1 MIYGAMKFSIGG
13 PLKLAFRPW
22 VEGLENIPAEGP
34 AILASN
40 HLSFSDSFFLPAI
53 LERKVTFIAKA
64 EYFTTPGIKG
74 RMTAAFFK
82 GVGQLPV
89 DRSGARG
96 AGEAAI
102 KSGIEVIERGELFG
116 IYPEGTRSPDGRL
129 YRGKPG
135 GLARVALATGAP
147 VIPVAMID
155 TEKIQPPG
163 KLMPK
168 LMRPGIR
175 IGKPLDF
182 SRYSG
187 MEHDRFVLR
196 AVTDEVMYEIMKL
209 SGQEYVDMY
218 ATAAKRQIAE
228 AAKAEKDAEK
238 AARAAL
244 AQAEK
249 QAARE
254 QAEKQAEEQA
264 AREQAEAQAEKQTE
278 ALTEALSEAQAE
290 VPPEDQAED
299 QPEDQAGEQ
308 GGEQSGPSD
317 GPGGVGEAEPTDR
330 QRSGSHERP

>member
-1 MIYGAMKFSIGG
+1 MKFSIGG
-13 PLKLAFRPW
+13 SLKLAFRPW

-40 HLSFSDSFFLPAI
+40 HLSFSDSFFLPAV
-53 LERKVTFIAKA
+53 LDRKVTFIAKA
-64 EYFTTPGIKG
+64 EYFTSPGVKG
-74 RMTAAFFK
+74 KLTAAFFK

-163 KLMPK
+163 KVVPK

-182 SRYSG
+182 SRYHG
-187 MEHDRFVLR
+187 MDGDRFILR

-209 SGQEYVDMY
+209 SGQEYADIY
-218 ATAAKRQIAE
+218 ATAAKRQIADGE
-228 AAKAEKDAEK
+228 KAAARSEKAGKAEADKAEK
-238 AARAAL
+238 AA
-244 AQAEK
+244 E
-249 QAARE
+249 
-254 QAEKQAEEQA
+254 
-264 AREQAEAQAEKQTE
+264 
-278 ALTEALSEAQAE
+278 
-290 VPPEDQAED
+290 
-299 QPEDQAGEQ
+299 
-308 GGEQSGPSD
+308 
-317 GPGGVGEAEPTDR
+317 TDK
-330 QRSGSHERP
+330 

>member
-1 MIYGAMKFSIGG
+1 MWGRTFTVRDRTDTDQGRSRGRAPVRDKVVATAHGRHGELIYGAMKFSIGG
-13 PLKLAFRPW
+13 SLKLAFRPW

-40 HLSFSDSFFLPAI
+40 HLSFSDSFFLPAV
-53 LERKVTFIAKA
+53 LDRKVTFIAKA
-64 EYFTTPGIKG
+64 EYFTTPGVKG
-74 RMTAAFFK
+74 KLTAAFFK

-102 KSGIEVIERGELFG
+102 KAGIEVIEGGGLFG

-163 KLMPK
+163 KVVPK

-182 SRYSG
+182 TRYQG
-187 MEHDRFVLR
+187 MEGDRFILR
-196 AVTDEVMYEIMKL
+196 SVTDEVMYEIMKL
-209 SGQEYVDMY
+209 SGQEYVDIY

-228 AAKAEKDAEK
+228 AEK
-238 AARAAL
+238 AAKEAVK
-244 AQAEK
+244 AEI
-249 QAARE
+249 AARE
-254 QAEKQAEEQA
+254 E
-264 AREQAEAQAEKQTE
+264 
-278 ALTEALSEAQAE
+278 
-290 VPPEDQAED
+290 
-299 QPEDQAGEQ
+299 
-308 GGEQSGPSD
+308 SG
-317 GPGGVGEAEPTDR
+317 A
-330 QRSGSHERP
+330 

>member
-1 MIYGAMKFSIGG
+1 MKVAIGA
-13 PLKLAFRPW
+13 PLKAAFRPW
-22 VEGLENIPAEGP
+22 VEGLENIPEEGP

-40 HLSFSDSFFLPAI
+40 HLSFSDSFFLPAV
-53 LERKVTFIAKA
+53 LDRKVTFIAKA
-64 EYFTTPGIKG
+64 EYFTSPGLKG
-74 RMTAAFFK
+74 KLTAAFFK

-102 KSGIEVIERGELFG
+102 KSGIKVLEAGELFG

-135 GLARVALATGAP
+135 GLARIALATGAP

-163 KLMPK
+163 QVMPK

-182 SRYSG
+182 SRYHG
-187 MEHDRFVLR
+187 MDGDRFILR

-209 SGQEYVDMY
+209 SGQEYEDIY

-228 AAKAEKDAEK
+228 AKKH
-238 AARAAL
+238 
-244 AQAEK
+244 Q
-249 QAARE
+249 Q
-254 QAEKQAEEQA
+254 
-264 AREQAEAQAEKQTE
+264 
-278 ALTEALSEAQAE
+278 
-290 VPPEDQAED
+290 
-299 QPEDQAGEQ
+299 
-308 GGEQSGPSD
+308 EQSES
-317 GPGGVGEAEPTDR
+317 
-330 QRSGSHERP
+330 

>member
-1 MIYGAMKFSIGG
+1 MKVAIGG

-22 VEGLENIPAEGP
+22 VEGLENIPAEGA

-40 HLSFSDSFFLPAI
+40 HLSFSDSFFLPTM
-53 LERKVTFIAKA
+53 LDRKVTFIAKA
-64 EYFTTPGIKG
+64 EYFTTPGVKG
-74 RMTAAFFK
+74 RLTAAFFK

-102 KSGIEVIERGELFG
+102 KSGIEVLERGELFG

-163 KLMPK
+163 KVMPK

-182 SRYSG
+182 SRYQG

-196 AVTDEVMYEIMKL
+196 ALTDEVMYEIMKL

-228 AAKAEKDAEK
+228 AAKAAKEADKAEKEAEKEAERAEK
-238 AARAAL
+238 AREAE
-244 AQAEK
+244 QAKE
-249 QAARE
+249 AETARE
-254 QAEKQAEEQA
+254 AESK
-264 AREQAEAQAEKQTE
+264 
-278 ALTEALSEAQAE
+278 
-290 VPPEDQAED
+290 
-299 QPEDQAGEQ
+299 
-308 GGEQSGPSD
+308 
-317 GPGGVGEAEPTDR
+317 
-330 QRSGSHERP
+330 

>member
-1 MIYGAMKFSIGG
+1 MLYGTMKVAIGG

-22 VEGLENIPAEGP
+22 VEGLENIPAEGA

-40 HLSFSDSFFLPAI
+40 HLSFSDSFFLPTM
-53 LERKVTFIAKA
+53 LDRKVTFIAKA
-64 EYFTTPGIKG
+64 EYFTTPGVKG
-74 RMTAAFFK
+74 RLTAAFFK

-102 KSGIEVIERGELFG
+102 KSGIEVLERGELFG

-163 KLMPK
+163 KVMPK

-182 SRYSG
+182 SRYQG

-196 AVTDEVMYEIMKL
+196 ALTDEVMYEIMKL

-228 AAKAEKDAEK
+228 AAKAAKEADKAEKEAEKEAERAEK
-238 AARAAL
+238 AREA
-244 AQAEK
+244 
-249 QAARE
+249 E
-254 QAEKQAEEQA
+254 QAKEAETA
-264 AREQAEAQAEKQTE
+264 TE
-278 ALTEALSEAQAE
+278 AESK
-290 VPPEDQAED
+290 
-299 QPEDQAGEQ
+299 
-308 GGEQSGPSD
+308 
-317 GPGGVGEAEPTDR
+317 
-330 QRSGSHERP
+330 

>member
-1 MIYGAMKFSIGG
+1 MYGALKFSVGG

-40 HLSFSDSFFLPAI
+40 HLSFSDSFFLPAV
-53 LERKVTFIAKA
+53 LDRKVTFIAKA
-64 EYFTTPGIKG
+64 EYFTTPGVKG

-89 DRSGARG
+89 DRSGGRG
-96 AGEAAI
+96 AGEAAVR
-102 KSGIEVIERGELFG
+102 SGIGVLERGELFG

-135 GLARVALATGAP
+135 ALARVALATGAP

-163 KLMPK
+163 KVMPK

-175 IGKPLDF
+175 IGRPLDF
-182 SRYSG
+182 GRYGG
-187 MEHDRFVLR
+187 MKHDRFVLR
-196 AVTDEVMYEIMKL
+196 ALTDEVMYEIMKL

-228 AAKAEKDAEK
+228 AAKAQKQALKEAEK
-238 AARAAL
+238 E
-244 AQAEK
+244 AQGEAQMEV
-249 QAARE
+249 QEEAE
-254 QAEKQAEEQA
+254 QA
-264 AREQAEAQAEKQTE
+264 RN
-278 ALTEALSEAQAE
+278 
-290 VPPEDQAED
+290 
-299 QPEDQAGEQ
+299 
-308 GGEQSGPSD
+308 
-317 GPGGVGEAEPTDR
+317 
-330 QRSGSHERP
+330 GS

>member
-1 MIYGAMKFSIGG
+1 MKVSVGG
-13 PLKLAFRPW
+13 PLKMIFRPW
-22 VEGLENIPAEGP
+22 VEGLENVPAEGP

-40 HLSFSDSFFLPAI
+40 HLSFSDSFFLPAV
-53 LERKVTFIAKA
+53 LDRKVTFIAKA
-64 EYFTTPGIKG
+64 EYFTTPGVKG
-74 RMTAAFFK
+74 RLTAAFFK

-102 KSGIEVIERGELFG
+102 RSGMDVLERGELFG

-163 KLMPK
+163 QVMPK
-168 LMRPGIR
+168 IMRPGIR
-175 IGKPLDF
+175 IGRPLDF
-182 SRYSG
+182 SRYHG

-209 SGQEYVDMY
+209 SGQEYVDIY
-218 ATAAKRQIAE
+218 ATAAKRQIAD
-228 AAKAEKDAEK
+228 AAKADKEAEK

-249 QAARE
+249 
-254 QAEKQAEEQA
+254 
-264 AREQAEAQAEKQTE
+264 
-278 ALTEALSEAQAE
+278 
-290 VPPEDQAED
+290 DQAKKEKS
-299 QPEDQAGEQ
+299 ERT
-308 GGEQSGPSD
+308 
-317 GPGGVGEAEPTDR
+317 EP
-330 QRSGSHERP
+330 